1 MQLNKNKIVN
11 LSAGFLL
18 LFLVLINLI
27 IYSYPNI
34 VSKYFTIKTVIINGS
49 VNSDENQIRKSVIK
63 YKANLIEPN
72 SLKIKDSVESNA
84 WVKRASVKKIFPSTL
99 LIEIIEN
106 DPFAIYLEEGKSY
119 LIDIDGSIITQ
130 INLDNHQEKLLFV
143 RGKSSSMFLETI
155 IKDLSIGFPSLIKNL
170 DELEFVEERRWNL
183 KLKNNLLIKLPDENI
198 QKSLSNLKSL
208 FENQKVME
216 SNIIEI
222 DMRIQGRASIKI
234 LDSKLNFGIDEI

>member
-106 DPFAIYLEEGKSY
+106 DPFAIYKRKKF
-119 LIDIDGSIITQ
+119 
-130 INLDNHQEKLLFV
+130 INVFRDNYKRSQYRF
-143 RGKSSSMFLETI
+143 
-155 IKDLSIGFPSLIKNL
+155 
-170 DELEFVEERRWNL
+170 
-183 KLKNNLLIKLPDENI
+183 
-198 QKSLSNLKSL
+198 
-208 FENQKVME
+208 
-216 SNIIEI
+216 
-222 DMRIQGRASIKI
+222 
-234 LDSKLNFGIDEI
+234 SKFNKKFR